1 MDANFNLP
9 LSLGRRKEFE
19 VFLQAIDD
27 RQMRGS
33 LAEGGGDLPIGVSEL
48 VRMVEDQEFL
58 RMSSQVASLYLRM
71 VNGEN
76 AAEDVITAGQ
86 QLSNYMTQNYP
97 NGFDALQN
105 YATLTAPEVLR
116 REVFPFAAKI
126 DPNTFQI
133 LSTERIAESPA
144 VYTNVALNTQAA
156 INIAVSAN
164 VAIASHVAV
173 AVVAVVTLGVFVS
186 TSGGSFLRPER
197 SVFLS
202 K

>member
-27 RQMRGS
+27 REMRSHLVDIGS
-33 LAEGGGDLPIGVSEL
+33 DLPIGVNEL

-58 RMSSQVASLYLRM
+58 GMSSQVASLYLKM
-71 VNGEN
+71 VNGDNETE
-76 AAEDVITAGQ
+76 AVVTAGQ
-86 QLSNYMTQNYP
+86 QLSDYMIQNYP
-97 NGFDALQN
+97 NGFDALRN
-105 YATLTAPEVLR
+105 YANLTSPEVLR
-116 REVFPFAAKI
+116 KEVFPFAAKI
-126 DPNTFQI
+126 DPDNFQI
-133 LSTERIAESPA
+133 LSTERTTESPA
-144 VYTNVALNTQAA
+144 VYTNVALNTQVA
-156 INIAVSAN
+156 INVAVSAN
-164 VAIASHVAV
+164 VAIATQVAV
-173 AVVAVVTLGVFVS
+173 AVVAVVAVGVFVS